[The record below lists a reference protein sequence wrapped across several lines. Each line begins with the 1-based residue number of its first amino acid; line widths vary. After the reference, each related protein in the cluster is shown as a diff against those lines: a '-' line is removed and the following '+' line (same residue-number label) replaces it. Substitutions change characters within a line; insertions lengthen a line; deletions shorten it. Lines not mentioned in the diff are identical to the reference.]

1 MQKKNEGGLVSK
13 LSEKWNTIFIVGHVL
28 TVNLSFLFIGE
39 KSVVAAVQL
48 LLRIDPV
55 WRLQTFA
62 TLFFSV
68 FFKSSDASK
77 FYTGMFKKPVQAS
90 QDGVLELLRKWER
103 LQDQMVLLKQI
114 LVEI

>member
-1 MQKKNEGGLVSK
+1 MNPCSLLKMLKELLKHSGGCTTRQRNLVYQKTFRNAKKKNEGGLVSK

-62 TLFFSV
+62 TLFFQRFFQV
-68 FFKSSDASK
+68 F
-77 FYTGMFKKPVQAS
+77 
-90 QDGVLELLRKWER
+90 
-103 LQDQMVLLKQI
+103 
-114 LVEI
+114 